1 MITNFRQAPPRSK
14 QERQRLHTARSHFAE
29 AVLADGTQAT
39 PHEFRQ
45 RDSQIG
51 HAKDCATSAAEATL
65 AEAATAEAGPLTS
78 WTQSLRAHEVLPSGL
93 QTSILKSCLHAG
105 GEDIL
110 QAWRR
115 RRYQA
120 KFTLPEHTIPAAA
133 VHSNKQLHSTG
144 NTTLSGGINRLPS
157 SHGGSQL
164 QHKEQIYRSEQL
176 RQPSRHGRSASA
188 VDVELDGSPVS
199 PDGPLCCSP
208 SCQPTSTQLQNSKD
222 NSEGSDHPVYVA
234 PERYQSQPAN
244 CLVAPSLQASS
255 EMATWP
261 PAMGS
266 CQGDTSIISHVPGSK
281 VPDILGY
288 VEADRLN
295 LTQQQLSIFGSP
307 PAVTSEALPPTP
319 PDSSE
324 VVSLE
329 LCCQTAEGSH
339 RRACSQSEMQVPPGI
354 HAAVCSGACLQT
366 ALSNDEPCIASSSAS
381 AALLCL
387 PEAEPFTQG
396 TYRPDLG
403 LSASTGP
410 EWSEPIP
417 LQSELSSPSPFAVL
431 EEGPEPL
438 NHASQASSG
447 RAYAGQA
454 TASGKAR
461 ESANTQS
468 PSSKPGD
475 GDERL
480 SSPMH
485 SDSLDDLATDR
496 SSLSSLAS
504 LLGDTIMS
512 ALFTDHA
519 THAAA
524 AHMTDPAR
532 ASCGTAAAAAAPGHC
547 ARDSSESDHATASSA
562 CSTGF
567 VCNTLAPAAMLR
579 DVQVGSAVCPPSP
592 NFLTMSLHKTSSG
605 PSTAPFHESA
615 TATPLEDSHSECDV
629 PVKVGIGV
637 HITLAASHSTAP
649 ESTVSKLGV
658 NQAEPGEPAASSA
671 AEPLFLTRARLLL
684 VSSGMTTLPHSDAQV
699 AVESAGPSSQANRL
713 FNACSIEQHL
723 VMGIDPNSSSA
734 VRAPADAHRPAAPDA
749 WIKRRDSNASL
760 SSATS
765 AQQADAARGFCTAV
779 DCQVIVSNTDLECL
793 ARFSSEDPSS
803 SHEASTPA
811 TTSSAGASQAQ
822 PGLPLCTADP
832 SSPATTAPGATS
844 ISAGASP
851 AGGGSSA
858 GTSRSAS
865 ASPND
870 ISSIAVEPTE
880 DSGSLAGAS
889 PAAAISQVG
898 ASLTVAGTPAVS
910 SPNAS
915 SQSGVEACPLQDPP
929 NLQIAGCAESEPIEV
944 KNGGQSHSAVT
955 ALFEEMSHACDGS
968 PLALAV
974 LNHSPATMR
983 LYEHA
988 SHQNASCNLAQ
999 QRDNSSDDSGTS
1011 YQLGA
1016 IPAEM
1021 LELMDAC
1028 GVHESLKELIAA
1040 DAQFFDYSANELLSP

>member
-1 MITNFRQAPPRSK
+1 MKRRAQLDRLKRTTQTTEPVSGNLARSSSNKHISCMITNFRQAPPRSK

-133 VHSNKQLHSTG
+133 
-144 NTTLSGGINRLPS
+144 
-157 SHGGSQL
+157 
-164 QHKEQIYRSEQL
+164 
-176 RQPSRHGRSASA
+176 
-188 VDVELDGSPVS
+188 
-199 PDGPLCCSP
+199 
-208 SCQPTSTQLQNSKD
+208 NSKD

-339 RRACSQSEMQVPPGI
+339 RRACSQSEMQ
-354 HAAVCSGACLQT
+354 
-366 ALSNDEPCIASSSAS
+366 
-381 AALLCL
+381 
-387 PEAEPFTQG
+387 
-396 TYRPDLG
+396 
-403 LSASTGP
+403 
-410 EWSEPIP
+410 
-417 LQSELSSPSPFAVL
+417 SELSSPSPFAVL

-532 ASCGTAAAAAAPGHC
+532 ASCGTAAAAAAP
-547 ARDSSESDHATASSA
+547 
-562 CSTGF
+562 
-567 VCNTLAPAAMLR
+567 
-579 DVQVGSAVCPPSP
+579 
-592 NFLTMSLHKTSSG
+592 
-605 PSTAPFHESA
+605 
-615 TATPLEDSHSECDV
+615 
-629 PVKVGIGV
+629 
-637 HITLAASHSTAP
+637 
-649 ESTVSKLGV
+649 
-658 NQAEPGEPAASSA
+658 
-671 AEPLFLTRARLLL
+671 
-684 VSSGMTTLPHSDAQV
+684 
-699 AVESAGPSSQANRL
+699 
-713 FNACSIEQHL
+713 
-723 VMGIDPNSSSA
+723 
-734 VRAPADAHRPAAPDA
+734 
-749 WIKRRDSNASL
+749 
-760 SSATS
+760 
-765 AQQADAARGFCTAV
+765 
-779 DCQVIVSNTDLECL
+779 
-793 ARFSSEDPSS
+793 
-803 SHEASTPA
+803 
-811 TTSSAGASQAQ
+811 
-822 PGLPLCTADP
+822 
-832 SSPATTAPGATS
+832 
-844 ISAGASP
+844 
-851 AGGGSSA
+851 
-858 GTSRSAS
+858 
-865 ASPND
+865 
-870 ISSIAVEPTE
+870 E

-915 SQSGVEACPLQDPP
+915 SQSGVEACPLQDAP

-944 KNGGQSHSAVT
+944 KNGRQSHSAVT